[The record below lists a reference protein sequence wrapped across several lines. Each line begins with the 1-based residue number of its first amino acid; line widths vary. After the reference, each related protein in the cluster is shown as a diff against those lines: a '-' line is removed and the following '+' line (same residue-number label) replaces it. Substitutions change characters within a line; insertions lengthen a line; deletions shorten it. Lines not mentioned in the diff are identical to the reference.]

1 MTSVGS
7 VPMFVGDAQAGGG
20 VGLVVH
26 LDDHGRLVTLHGGI
40 VTGRDVDDRGRV
52 QLDDA
57 PIGILEAERAM
68 GEEAG
73 VSVAARVRA
82 DQGPEIGGP
91 TQSDRVDRPL
101 DTGITHS
108 NDVDLNRPECLV
120 LGARY
125 GSEDRQVGVH
135 TRTLPRLTY
144 DPVGPLSALSSSARG
159 PFRAAA

>member
-7 VPMFVGDAQAGGG
+7 VPMLVIDAQAGDG

-82 DQGPEIGGP
+82 DQ
-91 TQSDRVDRPL
+91 
-101 DTGITHS
+101 
-108 NDVDLNRPECLV
+108 
-120 LGARY
+120 
-125 GSEDRQVGVH
+125 
-135 TRTLPRLTY
+135 
-144 DPVGPLSALSSSARG
+144 
-159 PFRAAA
+159 

>member
-1 MTSVGS
+1 
-7 VPMFVGDAQAGGG
+7 MFVGDAQAGGR

-26 LDDHGRLVTLHGGI
+26 LDEHGRLVTLHRGI
-40 VTGRDVDDRGRV
+40 VTGCDVDDRWRV

-73 VSVAARVRA
+73 VSVAARLRA
-82 DQGPEIGGP
+82 DQGPETGGP

-101 DTGITHS
+101 DAGIAHS
-108 NDVDLNRPECLV
+108 NDVDLNGSECLV

-135 TRTLPRLTY
+135 TRTLPR
-144 DPVGPLSALSSSARG
+144 PHS
-159 PFRAAA
+159 